1 MQSRHSFGLLL
12 ALAAAVALV
21 GAGCPHG
28 SDAGLPCSICGDA
41 ANPGTD
47 SYVPPP
53 PTDSGPQGTDAAP
66 PAGPVI
72 TFLSPPASPAP
83 GDPVGG
89 PSLQVQFTIEDATAV
104 VDTASVTC
112 DVGTLSGVLNAPT
125 GGGTTWQCTAGGFDS
140 YASGPFDVT
149 VTASNLLGGMSTA
162 VLPLLHDVGPEIIFV
177 APACA
182 PPPCVP
188 IVTGILPL
196 DFQIADPSLA
206 VPASVSADL
215 VGFAIPIA
223 EGPAGEWTG
232 MFDTTS
238 SLTPIPDGP
247 AVITVD
253 AVSVLGNPPA
263 PGNTLDVIIDNVGPV
278 ITFDTPLA
286 GELVG
291 GFVYLQVQVADLGSG
306 VDSSLVTGWVGPTGT
321 PFPLT
326 PAGGDVYTATFD
338 TNSLAPSVTSTSIF
352 VQAFDYVG
360 FSTTT
365 SELIEIDNTRPT
377 LELDPAPI
385 ALCDNADLLNGPQCL
400 TQAGQRSYAFD
411 PLGSAA
417 LSDLE
422 IVGSDT
428 LPGGPGPYPA
438 IRAEIRDDSVGSF
451 TNAEA
456 GIDPATVF
464 LYIIEDVS
472 VPLVVD
478 VDSDGVCDVI
488 NPNVIPGTGLGPV
501 FAIPIPLDPV
511 APAGVAYYPDDA
523 SPPDP
528 ILASSSF
535 DTLTVVVN
543 DPPASMTAALFTIG
557 PVVTN
562 DFENLGQTY
571 DTNNLSDGVKCLA
584 VTADDN
590 LGNSGVSKPIRVCVT
605 NGAVGSCGTFG
616 VATAPD
622 CTGTM
627 LGSVADPTTPCTAW
641 NFGPPLLPPM
651 SFPGVGAGREWPTGL

>member
-1 MQSRHSFGLLL
+1 MHARPSHWLVLG
-12 ALAAAVALV
+12 LAAAVALV

-28 SDAGLPCSICGDA
+28 TDAGLPCSICGDA
-41 ANPGTD
+41 ANAGTD

-66 PAGPVI
+66 PTGPVI
-72 TFLSPPASPAP
+72 TFLSPPVSPAP

-104 VDTASVTC
+104 VDTASVGC

-291 GFVYLQVQVADLGSG
+291 GFVYLQVQAVDLGSG
-306 VDSSLVTGWVGPTGT
+306 VDPSLVSAWVGPTGT
-321 PFPLT
+321 PFPLA

-338 TNSLAPSVTSTSIF
+338 TNSLAPLITATSIF

-377 LELDPAPI
+377 MELSPSDMQ
-385 ALCDNADLLNGPQCL
+385 LCDLADGTHMPYCGA
-400 TQAGQRSYAFD
+400 TAGTGQLSFSFD
-411 PLGSAA
+411 P
-417 LSDLE
+417 
-422 IVGSDT
+422 VGSLALDDGQ
-428 LPGGPGPYPA
+428 LVGFNAPSGAYPA
-438 IRAEIRDDSVGSF
+438 IRAEIRDATVGSF

-456 GIDPATVF
+456 GVDPATVF
-464 LYIIEDVS
+464 LYILEDVT
-472 VPLVVD
+472 VPLVID
-478 VDSDGVCDVI
+478 TDADGVCDSV
-488 NPNVIPGTGLGPV
+488 NPTVIPGSGLGPV
-501 FAIPIPLDPV
+501 FAIPIPLDSIPPQGF
-511 APAGVAYYPDDA
+511 AWYSDDA
-523 SPPDP
+523 AAPLP
-528 ILASSSF
+528 ILFAGTGE
-535 DTLTVVVN
+535 TLSVAVN
-543 DPPASMTAALFTIG
+543 DPPAPFTPAIFTIG
-557 PVVTN
+557 PVVAN
-562 DFENLGQTY
+562 GFEDLGQTY
-571 DTNNLSDGVKCLA
+571 DTNNLTDGPKCVA
-584 VTADDN
+584 VTASDN
-590 LGNSGVSKPIRVCVT
+590 LGNVGVSRPIRICVT
-605 NGAVGSCGTFG
+605 NGAPGACSSFSL
-616 VATAPD
+616 ATAPN
-622 CTGTM
+622 CTGS
-627 LGSVADPTTPCTAW
+627 LVGSVVDPSVSCTAPS
-641 NFGPPLLPPM
+641 FGPPRVYPI
-651 SFPGVGAGREWPTGL
+651 GL